1 MIADTL
7 IYEKNDETVRLAALD
22 NGDMTEFDLYNEKNA
37 VEGNI
42 YLGKI
47 SKKIELANG
56 HFGFLVDIGD
66 SELAFLNAF
75 EHDLK
80 EISMSQGQSIVVQVS
95 QEKRAEKGA
104 KVVRNIQ
111 IVGTTLVYRPFKMGV
126 DVSSKIEDKEL
137 AKTYKSAVWENI
149 SGQEGWALRTA
160 AVEFAV
166 DDVLEEMVKLRT
178 IYENIRIKARNAV
191 APSLLYVRENP
202 LYEYIRRYKDT
213 LKKVVV
219 NNHNLLNELNNVLGD
234 NMAEYNA
241 KPFAE
246 FGLDEQLIEAL
257 NRSVSLK
264 SGGNIHIEQT
274 RACVTI
280 DVDTADLKS
289 GGNVSKANDEAAFEI
304 ARQIRLKNLSGKI
317 IIDFAGSSEYRFMKP
332 VIEILQSELADDPSR
347 ARVLGLSKAG
357 NIEILRQRRRPSILD
372 IFTEEC
378 SACQGTGR
386 VEK

>member
-7 IYEKNDETVRLAALD
+7 IYEKNNETVRLAALD
-22 NGDMTEFDLYNEKNA
+22 NGDMTEFDLYNEQNA

-66 SELAFLNAF
+66 NELAFLNAF

-80 EISMSQGQSIVVQVS
+80 EINMSQGQSIVVQVS

-137 AKTYKSAVWENI
+137 AKTYKTAVWENI

-160 AVEFAV
+160 AVEFSV

-191 APSLLYVRENP
+191 APALLYVRENP

-219 NNHNLLNELNNVLGD
+219 NNYNLLDELNNVLGE

-289 GGNVSKANDEAAFEI
+289 GGNISKANDEAAFEI

-372 IFTEEC
+372 MFTEEC

>member
-7 IYEKNDETVRLAALD
+7 IYEKNNETVRLAAID
-22 NGDMTEFDLYNEKNA
+22 NGTMVEFDLYNEKNA

-47 SKKIELANG
+47 NKKIELANG

-66 SELAFLNAF
+66 SEPAFLNAA

-80 EISMSQGQSIVVQVS
+80 EINMSQGQSVVVQVS

-126 DVSSKIEDKEL
+126 DVSSKIEDQDL
-137 AKTYKSAVWENI
+137 AKTYKTAVWENI
-149 SGQEGWALRTA
+149 AGQEGWALRTA
-160 AVEFAV
+160 AVEFEIE
-166 DDVLEEMVKLRT
+166 DVLEEMVKLRT
-178 IYENIRIKARNAV
+178 IYENIRVKARNAT

-213 LKKVVV
+213 LKNVVV
-219 NNHNLLNELNNVLGD
+219 NNHNLFDELENILGE

-241 KPFAE
+241 KPFSD
-246 FGLDEQLIEAL
+246 FGLDEQLINAL
-257 NRSVSLK
+257 SRTVALK

-280 DVDTADLKS
+280 DVDTANLKS

-332 VIEILQSELADDPSR
+332 VIEILQTELADDPSR
-347 ARVLGLSKAG
+347 AKVLGLSKAG
-357 NIEILRQRRRPSILD
+357 NIEILRQRRRPSLLD
-372 IFTEEC
+372 MFTEEC

>member
-1 MIADTL
+1 ML
-7 IYEKNDETVRLAALD
+7 
-22 NGDMTEFDLYNEKNA
+22 
-37 VEGNI
+37 
-42 YLGKI
+42 
-47 SKKIELANG
+47 
-56 HFGFLVDIGD
+56 
-66 SELAFLNAF
+66 
-75 EHDLK
+75 
-80 EISMSQGQSIVVQVS
+80 
-95 QEKRAEKGA
+95 
-104 KVVRNIQ
+104 
-111 IVGTTLVYRPFKMGV
+111 
-126 DVSSKIEDKEL
+126 
-137 AKTYKSAVWENI
+137 
-149 SGQEGWALRTA
+149 
-160 AVEFAV
+160 
-166 DDVLEEMVKLRT
+166 
-178 IYENIRIKARNAV
+178 
-191 APSLLYVRENP
+191 
-202 LYEYIRRYKDT
+202 
-213 LKKVVV
+213 
-219 NNHNLLNELNNVLGD
+219 NVLGD